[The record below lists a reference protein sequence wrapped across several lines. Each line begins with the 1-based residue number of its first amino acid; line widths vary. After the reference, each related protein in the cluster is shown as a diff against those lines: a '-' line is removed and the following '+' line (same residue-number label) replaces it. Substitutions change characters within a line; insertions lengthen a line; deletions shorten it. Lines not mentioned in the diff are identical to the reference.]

1 MTDACETS
9 LPDPAA
15 DTATAGMTDAVTA
28 GTAGAEGSGG
38 PAPGESD
45 AFADAQAALA
55 ARRDGILLAMLPDV
69 AFDGWNR
76 TVMRRGAESAG
87 FHPQEAD
94 AAFPGGPVE
103 AACWL
108 SDWADRQMHAAL
120 ARTDLTALKLR
131 ERVALAV
138 RSRLEALAP
147 YREAVRRSSSLLAM
161 PLNAAR
167 GPQLLYATV
176 DAVWRGIGDASTDY
190 NFYTKRLLL
199 SGVVAATTLYW
210 LDDQSE
216 GMADTWSFLDRRIS
230 DVLALGKGIGRMT
243 GGADRAAT
251 ILQHVPSRARFMRRL
266 REAAAGAG

>member
-1 MTDACETS
+1 M
-9 LPDPAA
+9 PDVSDTPLSAPA
-15 DTATAGMTDAVTA
+15 DTMTTGGTAE
-28 GTAGAEGSGG
+28 GTAGATAGASPEGG
-38 PAPGESD
+38 D

-55 ARRDGILLAMLPDV
+55 ARRDAILLAMLPDV
-69 AFDGWNR
+69 AFDGWNH

-108 SDWADRQMHAAL
+108 SDWADRQMQGAL
-120 ARTDLTALKLR
+120 ARTDLAAMKLR
-131 ERVALAV
+131 DRVALAV

-161 PLNAAR
+161 PLNAPRA
-167 GPQLLYATV
+167 PQLLYATV
-176 DAVWRGIGDASTDY
+176 DAVWRGIGDVSTDY

-216 GMADTWSFLDRRIS
+216 GMADTWSFLDRRIA
-230 DVLALGKGIGRMT
+230 DVLALGKGIGRMM
-243 GGADRAAT
+243 GGADKAAA
-251 ILQHVPSRARFMRRL
+251 ILRHVPSPARFMRRL